1 MKFFFA
7 VLILFFFQNCSFDN
21 KSGIW
26 DDSKKTFNKEKDVF
40 KEFKKISPSI
50 KPFEEIIPIAKNFE
64 FKLSKTKNISKW
76 NDPFYS
82 NGNNLENFSYNN
94 FDNSILT
101 SKKLTK
107 YKSSN
112 ILLHEENNLI
122 TNDDKG
128 NIIVYSTKENQIIS
142 KFNFYKKRHKKIK
155 KKLNLLVENKV
166 IFASDNL
173 GYFYAYNYKENK
185 IIWAKNMK
193 IPFRS
198 NIKIF
203 KDKIFLSNQE
213 NSLFVFNKD
222 NGNLIKQIPTEEII
236 LKNQFINNLSVNQ
249 NTLLFLNTYGS
260 LYSVNIEELKLNW
273 FINLNQSLETN
284 TRNIF
289 NGSAIVSHENKI
301 IVSSNFN
308 TYIIDVFS
316 GNILKKFQF
325 SSINLPII
333 HNHYIFLITKNNFL
347 IAINLN
353 NNEIIFSQNI
363 FSEVQEFFKIK
374 KENFILKRMFLVNN
388 KLLIIMNNSNLL
400 DFNISGKLNSINKL
414 PKKINSFPIFIN
426 GSLIYLNNKNKIIVL
441 N

>member
-1 MKFFFA
+1 MRFFFA
-7 VLILFFFQNCSFDN
+7 VVILFFFQNCSFDN
-21 KSGIW
+21 KTGIW
-26 DDSKKTFNKEKDVF
+26 QDSKKTFNKEKDVF

-64 FKLSKTKNISKW
+64 FKLSKTKDITKW

-101 SKKLTK
+101 SKKLTR

-112 ILLHEENNLI
+112 ILLYEENNLI
-122 TNDDKG
+122 TNDSKG
-128 NIIVYSTKENQIIS
+128 NIIVYSTKQNQIIS
-142 KFNFYKKRHKKIK
+142 KFNFYKKRHKKIE

-166 IFASDNL
+166 IFVSDNL

-213 NSLFVFNKD
+213 NSLFVFNKK
-222 NGNLIKQIPTEEII
+222 NGNLIKLIPTEEII
-236 LKNQFINNLSVNQ
+236 LKNQFVNNLSVNQ

-289 NGSAIVSHENKI
+289 NGSAIVSHKNKI

-333 HNHYIFLITKNNFL
+333 HNHYVFLITKNNFL
-347 IAINLN
+347 IAINLK

-363 FSEVQEFFKIK
+363 FSEVQEYSKIK
-374 KENFILKRMFLVNN
+374 KENFILRRMFLANN
-388 KLLIIMNNSNLL
+388 KLLIMMNNSNLL

>member
-82 NGNNLENFSYNN
+82 NSNNLENFSYNN

-213 NSLFVFNKD
+213 NSLFVFNKE

-374 KENFILKRMFLVNN
+374 KENFILRRMFLVNN
-388 KLLIIMNNSNLL
+388 KLLIMMNNSNLL
-400 DFNISGKLNSINKL
+400 DFNINGKLNSINKL